1 MQIKARRM
9 RKSSLPLR
17 SVTGDSDNCRIG
29 KSPIAP
35 KLTSDVIRVRAR

>member
-17 SVTGDSDNCRIG
+17 SGTDDSDNCRIG
-29 KSPIAP
+29 KYPIAP